1 MVGGP
6 ASRSLPMV
14 LVVDDDQVEAEA
26 LVGWL
31 GNRGFA
37 ATYASSSN
45 EARAVCAA
53 VRVDALV
60 GHLALRDG
68 SLFGLI
74 ASLPVRPALVVGY
87 ADVEIEPPPELD
99 AICVRPL
106 DLPVLGA
113 FLHTRLGRHHSGEV
127 ARVDPQSPRT
137 ATRTS
142 IPPAKR
148 RRSR

>member
-1 MVGGP
+1 
-6 ASRSLPMV
+6 MV
-14 LVVDDDQVEAEA
+14 LVVDDDQVESEG
-26 LVGWL
+26 LVRWL
-31 GNRGFA
+31 GSRGFA
-37 ATYASSSN
+37 AAYASSSL
-45 EARAVCAA
+45 EARAACAA

-68 SLFGLI
+68 SLFGLV

-87 ADVEIEPPPELD
+87 ADVAIEPPPELD

-106 DLPVLGA
+106 DLPALGA
-113 FLHTRLGRHHSGEV
+113 FLHARLGRHHSGEV
-127 ARVDPQSPRT
+127 ARVDLQGRT
-137 ATRTS
+137 TTRTS